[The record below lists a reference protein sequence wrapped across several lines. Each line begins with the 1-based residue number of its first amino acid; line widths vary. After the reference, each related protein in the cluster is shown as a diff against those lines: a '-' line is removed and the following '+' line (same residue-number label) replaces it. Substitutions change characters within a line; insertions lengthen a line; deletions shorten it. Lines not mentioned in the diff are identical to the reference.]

1 MAKLVDARGQA
12 CPQPVILTRSAMKED
27 AQVTT
32 IVDNETSQ
40 NNVTKMAQKQ
50 GATVQTEIKDDGIYL
65 HISQPGAAPGEH
77 HALPQSAPTAGPL
90 VLVVSDECMGRGEPE
105 LGSILMRAFFHTL
118 GEVQPRPET
127 IIFFNSGVKL
137 VAEGSK
143 ILDDLLAL
151 KTQGIEILACGTC
164 LDFYGIKDKIAVGE
178 ISNMYTIAETILNAG
193 KVVNL

>member
-12 CPQPVILTRSAMKED
+12 CPQPVILTRNAMKD
-27 AQVTT
+27 DTQVTT

-50 GATVQTEIKDDGIYL
+50 GATVQTELQDDGIYL
-65 HISQPGAAPGEH
+65 HISQPGTAPEDH
-77 HALPQSAPTAGPL
+77 HALPQSAATVGPL
-90 VLVVSDECMGRGEPE
+90 VLVVPDEFMGRGNPE

-118 GEVQPRPET
+118 GEVEPRPNT
-127 IIFFNSGVKL
+127 IIFLNSGVKL

-143 ILDDLLAL
+143 VLDDLQTL
-151 KTQGIEILACGTC
+151 KAQGIDMFACGTC
-164 LDFYGIKDKIAVGE
+164 LEFYELKDRVVVGE